1 MTNNDLIEKLNQIK
15 DLNSGGKPDSA
26 WIASNR
32 DVMMSQIQPNSQNES
47 TVKELGDGFY
57 YGQYF
62 NNLFRQNFLK
72 PAIAT
77 FALVFLM
84 LGYSATLS
92 VANASLPGDTLYPIK
107 TAKERV
113 QLAFTFEEEEKV
125 KLQMT
130 FVSNRADE
138 LQQLVKTTS
147 DDNNKNAVVKQT
159 AQQIVKD
166 VATVKDHLNEISA
179 SSMTADKNKVIEA
192 AKEIDTKTMV
202 IKQSLVETHS
212 SLNENDKKELEGD
225 LKQAI
230 VTTEETGTS
239 ALNVIIKKYESGQSN
254 IDDTDLAAR
263 VADRIKDAEI
273 NIDGANKVIAKVST
287 TTTAI
292 LNSTVSITN
301 TSSTTPTLTTIKNQP
316 QEAQVAIEEAKDLL
330 DQKDFSSALDKIT
343 ETNKI
348 VSTVEENVR
357 VIVSESIDIKN
368 SSPTSTI
375 STIK

>member
-1 MTNNDLIEKLNQIK
+1 MTNKELIEKLNQVK
-15 DLNSGGKPDSA
+15 DLSSGGQPDQA

-32 DVMMSQIQPNSQNES
+32 DVMMSQIQPSSQNES

-62 NNLFRQNFLK
+62 NNLFKQNLLK

-77 FALVFLM
+77 FSLVLLM

-107 TAKERV
+107 TVKERV

-138 LQQLVKTTS
+138 LQQLVKTAS

-202 IKQSLVETHS
+202 IKQSLVEAHS
-212 SLNENDKKELEGD
+212 SLNEESKKELEGA

-230 VTTEETGTS
+230 VTTEEAGTS
-239 ALNVIIKKYESGQSN
+239 ALNVIIKKFESGETNLNS
-254 IDDTDLAAR
+254 TEVATR
-263 VADRIKDAEI
+263 VADRIKDAEV
-273 NIDGANKVIAKVST
+273 NIEGANKVIAKVST
-287 TTTAI
+287 TTAAI
-292 LNSTVSITN
+292 LNTVVPVVNS
-301 TSSTTPTLTTIKNQP
+301 SSTAPTLTTIKSQP
-316 QEAQVAIEEAKDLL
+316 YEAQVVIEEAKDLL
-330 DQKDFSSALDKIT
+330 DQQNFSSALEKIT

-348 VSTVEENVR
+348 VSTVEANVR
-357 VIVSESIDIKN
+357 EIVNESIN
-368 SSPTSTI
+368 LENASSTST
-375 STIK
+375 TKQ